1 MRYLKVLIFVVIF
14 FVLTMF
20 FVQNH
25 DVLQQIV
32 TLKLDFLI
40 NPAWSSIPMPFYFMV
55 LAAFVIGCVLTTLIL
70 IYDRLRLS
78 NNLRK
83 ANKRIRI
90 LEMEVN
96 SLRTLPLTEN
106 AEGETA
112 EEKPAETA
120 EK

>member
-1 MRYLKVLIFVVIF
+1 MRYLKVLAFVLIF
-14 FVLTMF
+14 FVTMMF
-20 FVQNH
+20 FVQNN

-32 TLKLDFLI
+32 TLKLDFFI
-40 NPAWSSIPMPFYFMV
+40 NPAWSSIPLPFYFMV
-55 LAAFVIGCVLTTLIL
+55 LAAFLIGCLCTMLLL
-70 IYDRLRLS
+70 IYDRLRLA

-90 LEMEVN
+90 LEKEVN

-106 AEGETA
+106 AEAAPA
-112 EEKPAETA
+112 EEIPVENA